1 MEAMP
6 GDPELVRTESAV
18 SGTLRSSASGNTV
31 SDMKNE
37 TRSRFTKSFPA
48 NEISDDSDSELDEEN
63 WEKKQQ
69 NNRYSEAKIKVRFI
83 TDSDMIRDVNES
95 VKQSN
100 CPVKQSKPKQPKYWI
115 DYYESPSPPFPQG
128 LSSDEAWSPL
138 TKNKENIEI
147 FNSERLRK
155 TGFRKAL
162 ERKEREG
169 ERDSDTD
176 ESDTDESDREEDDE

>member
-1 MEAMP
+1 MP
-6 GDPELVRTESAV
+6 GDPELVRTESLV
-18 SGTLRSSASGNTV
+18 SGTLSSSASGNTV

-37 TRSRFTKSFPA
+37 SISRFTKSFPA
-48 NEISDDSDSELDEEN
+48 NEISDDSDSELDVGN

-69 NNRYSEAKIKVRFI
+69 NKRYTEAKIRVHFI
-83 TDSDMIRDVNES
+83 KDCGIIRDLNET
-95 VKQSN
+95 VKRSN
-100 CPVKQSKPKQPKYWI
+100 CPPKQAKQPKYWI

-128 LSSDEAWSPL
+128 CLSSDEAWSPH
-138 TKNKENIEI
+138 TKNKENFEI

-169 ERDSDTD
+169 ERDSDSD
-176 ESDTDESDREEDDE
+176 ESDTEEDDE